1 MFSVVEFCQ
10 EFDFKFTNK
19 QLFNQIKALEL
30 ACKNVYKR
38 IEKRETSDK
47 LDRNVRGVNAEQIC
61 DINELDYGLSREHNE
76 ELFLDKSLTFGRV
89 KSENEEKMRCK
100 TLFPGRFEPIPLGT
114 SRRVVKMTHRP
125 VNPFC
130 DLDFL
135 NEVRNYQDCEYF
147 TICLDGTL
155 KVWTDSFKNA
165 KTFALKNKETMK
177 DCCSD
182 QQMIVHDMLYIPEI
196 SELAVCTAQR
206 EVYFYDCKD
215 LHKQFKI
222 RYCLLD
228 EEFTTMSYY
237 YSVRNGMLSLGDK
250 MGNIYILFSKVVE
263 HGLFSKNMFE
273 SVSLRPY
280 PTIRVSSLL
289 QNTDTDFLYF
299 KLNVFNDWCSNV
311 QFYPQINSFLVC
323 GLSAKRT
330 IQVKLSKKLSTSKPQ
345 YTIQTYESTGK
356 IGLFICATYTAV
368 YNCIVTGGEDG
379 KLRLWKNDGSGK
391 LIRTLQKHTAR
402 ISHLLHNPR
411 EQVIISVSADQNMCV
426 WSEYDWV
433 CKQSFRAD
441 HLKRDPIT
449 SVYLNTYN
457 NELIVSNTD
466 MAKTLGRG
474 TNLYQETM
482 TSHNMPLCG
491 ALYDSAFNQVLS
503 ICQKGEVKT
512 WDLLTG
518 EAVMQFSTRPDK
530 PVGQTILTFDDSGRK
545 IITMSDDLTVRLW
558 NFYSGQEITAR
569 EVKLPNQATCI
580 VCRKGKMFI
589 SVKKSN
595 NILIVDYRGFK
606 KTYLEHRF
614 LEDVCKMEF
623 HGDKLIAISSGGS
636 VVVWDVNA
644 FEHENNLESNQT
656 SRKEA
661 VEPICLKLSLQP
673 CSRDKLIRDGECKP
687 EGKDTFHIGPIVS
700 LRARD
705 GSKGAATLLM
715 AVDGSIYAL
724 STTASSGVVG
734 KFEATEKNRATITC
748 MTVDEGNATLLTGD
762 STGKVCIW
770 DINKFC
776 VEVKTNNERSVSP
789 PPLVRAWNAGV
800 SMLVS
805 IIYFSADQRVIT
817 ASHDQNLTLWTYCG
831 ENIGVFGR
839 HNWKDLPYYVQ
850 LKQME
855 DKKKPKVEVKKEKN
869 PLILELIRACYVSQ
883 KNKDSIM
890 HTEEDSLDS
899 MQEDIENLYEWLGY
913 DGLQDKERTRCNDM
927 DPQIKQAGPPVATK
941 PSVTS
946 QRTNHT
952 EDKQISVKSSRKSML
967 PKMKRA
973 VPPVAAKP
981 SSLTS
986 QSSDEDASETLD
998 EQKSVKLPLLK
1009 KSMLPRA
1016 VPPVTTKPN
1025 LTIQRTKLPNKSVDK
1040 PLLKDSSPVTETSPA
1055 VSQAP
1060 INLVTQK
1067 TSFLAEIV
1075 ADKRSTVKL
1084 PPIVPKSTN
1093 TSRLRM
1099 KLGDNVRANNRFERS
1114 VKLPVVSEDEQVQL
1128 ASLIRAPVTQKPAD
1142 SSRQIRPAVVKKT
1155 VDGKDSGTSPS
1166 GSKRTF
1172 PPQTLQPR
1180 PPATTKPSTL
1190 TTNRRKLVVKPQ

>member
-1 MFSVVEFCQ
+1 MFSIVDFCEEFG
-10 EFDFKFTNK
+10 FKFTN
-19 QLFNQIKALEL
+19 QEIFNKIKAMEL
-30 ACKNVYKR
+30 AWKHVNER
-38 IEKRETSDK
+38 ISENQRQTWSDK
-47 LDRNVRGVNAEQIC
+47 PDINVRGVNADQIC
-61 DINELDYGLSREHNE
+61 DITEQFDDGLSQEDNDQ
-76 ELFLDKSLTFGRV
+76 LFLDKFLTFRRNKRG
-89 KSENEEKMRCK
+89 NEENMRHK

-125 VNPFC
+125 VNAFTN

-165 KTFALKNKETMK
+165 KTFALKNREETGNN
-177 DCCSD
+177 CCSD
-182 QQMIVHDMLYIPEI
+182 PEMIVNDMLYIPEL

-206 EVYFYDCKD
+206 EVFFYDCED

-222 RYCLLD
+222 KYCLLD
-228 EEFTTMSYY
+228 EEFNAMSYY
-237 YSVRNGMLSLGDK
+237 YSVRKGMLSLGDK

-263 HGLFSKNMFE
+263 HGLFSKNVFE
-273 SVSLRPY
+273 SISLRPY
-280 PTIRVSSLL
+280 PTIRVCSLL

-299 KLNVFNDWCSNV
+299 KLNVFNDWCSKV

-323 GLSAKRT
+323 GLSAKRM
-330 IQVKLSKKLSTSKPQ
+330 IQVKLSKKFSTSNPQ
-345 YTIQTYESTGK
+345 YTTQMYQSTGK

-433 CKQSFRAD
+433 CKQSFRAV

-606 KTYLEHRF
+606 KTYLEHEF

-715 AVDGSIYAL
+715 AVDGYIYAL

-805 IIYFSADQRVIT
+805 IIYFSANQRVIT

-855 DKKKPKVEVKKEKN
+855 DKKKHKVEVKKEKN
-869 PLILELIRACYVSQ
+869 PEILKLIRACLVSH
-883 KNKDSIM
+883 KNKDSIK
-890 HTEEDSLDS
+890 HTDEDSSDT
-899 MQEDIENLYEWLGY
+899 MQEDIENLYEWIGY
-913 DGLQDKERTRCNDM
+913 DGLHE
-927 DPQIKQAGPPVATK
+927 QAGPPVATKPSVTSQRTNHTKDKQISVKSSRKSMLPRAVPPVTTK

-967 PKMKRA
+967 P
-973 VPPVAAKP
+973 
-981 SSLTS
+981 
-986 QSSDEDASETLD
+986 
-998 EQKSVKLPLLK
+998 
-1009 KSMLPRA
+1009 RA
-1016 VPPVTTKPN
+1016 VPPVTTKPK
-1025 LTIQRTKLPNKSVDK
+1025 LTNQRTKLPNKCVDK
-1040 PLLKDSSPVTETSPA
+1040 PLLKDSSPVTETVQLLPVSPA

-1060 INLVTQK
+1060 MNLVTQK

-1155 VDGKDSGTSPS
+1155 ADGEDSGTSPP
-1166 GSKRTF
+1166 GSKRTL